1 MKKSAG
7 IFPGADRARR
17 TGKAT
22 GLLGHRVERMPEIFS
37 KIYLRYCD
45 TGCGNIMR
53 VAVVIDILDYEKKC
67 GNIWMD
73 QLVVELPDPM
83 F

>member
-1 MKKSAG
+1 
-7 IFPGADRARR
+7 
-17 TGKAT
+17 
-22 GLLGHRVERMPEIFS
+22 
-37 KIYLRYCD
+37 
-45 TGCGNIMR
+45 MR